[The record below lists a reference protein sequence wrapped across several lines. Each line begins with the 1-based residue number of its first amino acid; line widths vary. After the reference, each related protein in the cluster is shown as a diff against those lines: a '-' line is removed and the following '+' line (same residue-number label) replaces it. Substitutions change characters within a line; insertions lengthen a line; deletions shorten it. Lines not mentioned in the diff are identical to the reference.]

1 MKYIKMRYSS
11 KHGDRIFVKGYVFL
25 SLAKNICKIISD
37 KVSCKYSKKSLDH
50 AKWIC
55 DKWT

>member
-11 KHGDRIFVKGYVFL
+11 KHWDRIFVKGFVFL
-25 SLAKNICKIISD
+25 SLAKNTCKIISD

-50 AKWIC
+50 AK
-55 DKWT
+55 